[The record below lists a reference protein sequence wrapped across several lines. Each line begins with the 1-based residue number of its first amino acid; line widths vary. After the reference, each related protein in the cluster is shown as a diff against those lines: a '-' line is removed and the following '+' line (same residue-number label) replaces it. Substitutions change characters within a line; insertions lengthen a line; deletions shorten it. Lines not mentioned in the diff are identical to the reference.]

1 MPNSNLTKRVA
12 AEIRAEMAR
21 QTKTTADVAQE
32 TGLSQRTTHRLVKG
46 EREITIGELEA
57 VCRALGVQ
65 ISQILRAGN
74 PAAA

>member
-1 MPNSNLTKRVA
+1 MPNSNLAKRVA
-12 AEIRAEMAR
+12 AQIRAEMAR

-57 VCRALGVQ
+57 VCRALDVQ

-74 PAAA
+74 SAAA